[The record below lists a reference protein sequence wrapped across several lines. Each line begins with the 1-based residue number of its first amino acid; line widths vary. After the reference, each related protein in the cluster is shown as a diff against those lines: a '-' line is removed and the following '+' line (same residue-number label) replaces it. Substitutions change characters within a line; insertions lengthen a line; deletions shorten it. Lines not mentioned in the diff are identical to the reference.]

1 MQDESRSTSR
11 ESGLNRYL
19 TLRSATLLVIANIIG
34 AGIFTTTG
42 FQAADLGHPV
52 LILALWAVGG
62 VLAFCGA
69 VCYGELGVLMPRAGG
84 EYVYLRETYGGMVGF
99 MSAFVS
105 LVAGFSA
112 PIAAACRAAVHYA
125 EHFFPQLAVSN
136 SPFAGELIAVGI
148 VWSLIVL
155 QRIGARKAMNFSDL
169 LTALKVAGI
178 VVFIV
183 AIWISGAGQWSYLI
197 EPTAESADM
206 STSARI
212 AGLATSLI
220 FVMYCYSGW
229 NASAYLAGEFRQPER
244 DLPLSLML
252 GTGIVMAIYLVINAA
267 FFYAAGAEGLAGRVE
282 VGQVAAENVLGDR
295 GVGLVT
301 GLICLSLVVSAL
313 AMTIAGPRVYYALG
327 EDYSLFGWLAR
338 SKSGGAPWSA
348 SVMQGLVTTV
358 ILLTGR
364 VDQIQQYAG
373 FTLTLF
379 AALAVSCVIVLR
391 IRRPREPRAFRA
403 WGYPWTPLFFL
414 LVSAWMMIWA
424 IRGRPVE
431 SLAGVATVVVGGVLF
446 RLTAGRKRSV

>member
-1 MQDESRSTSR
+1 MPDEEKATPAGG
-11 ESGLNRYL
+11 GLRRYM

-42 FQAADLGHPV
+42 FQAADIGHPI
-52 LILALWAVGG
+52 LILVLWAVGG

-69 VCYGELGVLMPRAGG
+69 VCYAELGVLMPRAGG
-84 EYVYLRETYGGMVGF
+84 EYVYLHETYGGMVGF

-112 PIAAACRAAVHYA
+112 PIAASCRAAVHYA
-125 EHFFPQLAVSN
+125 EYFFPDLAVSE
-136 SPFAGELIAVGI
+136 SPFAGDIVAVLIVWALIA
-148 VWSLIVL
+148 L
-155 QRIGARKAMNFSDL
+155 QRMGASPAMKFSDV
-169 LTALKVAGI
+169 LTGLKVAGI
-178 VVFIV
+178 VAFIV
-183 AIWISGAGQWSYLI
+183 AIWISGAGQWSWLAQ
-197 EPTAESADM
+197 PTAESADL

-229 NASAYLAGEFRQPER
+229 NASAYLTSEFRRPER
-244 DLPLSLML
+244 DLPRSLL
-252 GTGIVMAIYLVINAA
+252 IGTGVVMTLYLLINAA
-267 FFYAAGAEGLAGRVE
+267 FFYAAGADELAGRVE
-282 VGQVAAENVLGDR
+282 VGQVAAREVLGNL
-295 GVGLVT
+295 GVSLVT
-301 GLICLSLVVSAL
+301 ALIALSLIVSAL

-327 EDYSLFGWLAR
+327 EDYPIFSWLAR
-338 SKSGGAPWSA
+338 SESGGAPWSA
-348 SVMQGLVTTV
+348 SVMQGVVTTL

-391 IRRPREPRAFRA
+391 FRRPDEPRAFRA
-403 WGYPWTPLFFL
+403 WGYPWTPLLFL
-414 LVSAWMMIWA
+414 VASAWMMIWA
-424 IRGRPVE
+424 FQGRPAE

-446 RLTAGRKRSV
+446 RLTAGRRSSP

>member
-1 MQDESRSTSR
+1 MSTDGER
-11 ESGLNRYL
+11 QNGETTLQRYI

-42 FQAADLGHPV
+42 FQAADLGHPI

-125 EHFFPQLAVSN
+125 EYFFPQLAVSN
-136 SPFAGELIAVGI
+136 SRFAGELIAIGI
-148 VWSLIVL
+148 VWSLVVL
-155 QRIGARKAMNFSDL
+155 QRIGARRAMNFSDL
-169 LTALKVAGI
+169 LTGVKVAGI
-178 VVFIV
+178 IVFIV
-183 AIWISGAGQWSYLI
+183 AIWVSGKGQVSYLVQ
-197 EPTAESADM
+197 PTPESADL
-206 STSARI
+206 SLSARI

-229 NASAYLAGEFRQPER
+229 NASAYLAEEFRRPER
-244 DLPLSLML
+244 DLPRSLML

-267 FFYAAGAEGLAGRVE
+267 FFYAAGAEELAGRVE
-282 VGQVAAENVLGDR
+282 VGQVAAQKVMGNV
-295 GVGLVT
+295 GVSLVT
-301 GLICLSLVVSAL
+301 ALICLSLVVSAL

-327 EDYSLFGWLAR
+327 EDYSVFGWLAR
-338 SKSGGAPWSA
+338 SKSAGAPWSA
-348 SVMQGLVTTV
+348 SVIQGLVTTV

-391 IRRPREPRAFRA
+391 VRRPDEARAFRV
-403 WGYPWTPLFFL
+403 WGYPWTPLVFL
-414 LVSAWMMIWA
+414 LLSAWMMVWA
-424 IRGRPVE
+424 VRGRPVE
-431 SLAGVATVVVGGVLF
+431 SLAGVATVIIGGVLF
-446 RLTAGRKRSV
+446 HFTAGRRTSV